1 MKNTYIDKSIR
12 YYRKKLKINQV
23 DLAGKLGITLT
34 DMSFIENK
42 KLYPDSTIAEL
53 LADILEVPI
62 GKIYSEE
69 ELNLI
74 NYRSLQ
80 K

>member
-23 DLAGKLGITLT
+23 DLAERLGITLT

-42 KLYPDSTIAEL
+42 KLYPNSEIAET
-53 LADILEVPI
+53 LAEILEVPI